1 MHEQFASVSGL
12 LSLMSCRRAC
22 EGRDKSVA
30 FDELPGCDRHS
41 LGSDIYERV
50 HILSRIVDVPYI
62 FLATIPLT

>member
-1 MHEQFASVSGL
+1 MHEQFTSVSGL

-50 HILSRIVDVPYI
+50 HILSRIVDVICI
-62 FLATIPLT
+62 FLATIPFT